1 MYASD
6 SFGSDGFG
14 ADAAPGVR
22 GPRRLR
28 GVAGAGAALTAALA
42 LAGGGLS
49 AAASGD
55 DRPAQARP
63 AAPTSTLSFVTS
75 SPALAACFPYAK
87 AAATVRLTTDAVGK
101 DTFTI
106 KASGLRPETAFTLF
120 IIEQAASP
128 FGAVEYFGDITT
140 DRWGNAKNSFTLIAE
155 EAFAFNNVT
164 KKRTELNS
172 VGFWFADPADDDA
185 CLGAASPVTQ
195 FDGDDSAG
203 VQMMNSGVTVLP

>member
-1 MYASD
+1 MQLSENGTSEDAS
-6 SFGSDGFG
+6 
-14 ADAAPGVR
+14 GVR
-22 GPRRLR
+22 RPRRAR
-28 GVAGAGAALTAALA
+28 TVAGVGAALAGSLA

-49 AAASGD
+49 AAASARDIGS
-55 DRPAQARP
+55 AARP
-63 AAPTSTLSFVTS
+63 AAVVPTSKLSFVTS
-75 SPALAACFPYAK
+75 SPALATCYPHAK
-87 AAATVRLTTDAVGK
+87 ANATVRLTTDTVGK
-101 DTFTI
+101 DVFTI

-120 IIEQAASP
+120 FIEQAASP

-140 DRWGNAKNSFTLIAE
+140 DRWGNAKNNFTLIAE